1 MKPVPSSIRVGG
13 KRIRIV
19 VVKDLEDFGQYDHDK
34 AEIRLASR
42 VLAKASDLR
51 ETLRHEI
58 MHAAMHISGIAFMD
72 KFEEEAVVRCF
83 DEIFFP
89 AYDSLRTKY
98 NL

>member
-1 MKPVPSSIRVGG
+1 MKPVPSSVRVGG
-13 KRIRIV
+13 KRISIV

-34 AEIRLASR
+34 AEIRLASQ

-58 MHAAMHISGIAFMD
+58 MHAAMHISGISFME

-83 DEIFFP
+83 EDIFFP
-89 AYDSLRTKY
+89 CWENLRAKY

>member
-1 MKPVPSSIRVGG
+1 VKPVPSSIRVGG

-19 VVKDLEDFGQYDHDK
+19 VVKDLEDFGQYNHDK
-34 AEIRLASR
+34 AEILLASR
-42 VLAKASDLR
+42 VTNKASDLR

-58 MHAAMHISGIAFMD
+58 MHAAMHISGISFME

-83 DEIFFP
+83 EELFFP
-89 AYDSLRTKY
+89 CWESLRTKY